1 MSESQQPQ
9 LWGMGTTMD
18 SDRVREG
25 LCRSD
30 DHIGDCLGDS
40 LRIVDRVALDSLST
54 IRLRVEIVPVSPLLT
69 EDEAISYLRLDTINI
84 GDPAGTLRRYREQ
97 GLLKGTQVSKRVFYL
112 REELDAF
119 LRRQT
124 QNNPR

>member
-1 MSESQQPQ
+1 MYRHAVVITP
-9 LWGMGTTMD
+9 
-18 SDRVREG
+18 
-25 LCRSD
+25 
-30 DHIGDCLGDS
+30 
-40 LRIVDRVALDSLST
+40 VARWVLIAST

-119 LRRQT
+119 LR
-124 QNNPR
+124 

>member
-1 MSESQQPQ
+1 M
-9 LWGMGTTMD
+9 W
-18 SDRVREG
+18 
-25 LCRSD
+25 
-30 DHIGDCLGDS
+30 
-40 LRIVDRVALDSLST
+40 
-54 IRLRVEIVPVSPLLT
+54 VSPLLT

-84 GDPAGTLRRYREQ
+84 GDRAGTLRRYREQ

>member
-1 MSESQQPQ
+1 
-9 LWGMGTTMD
+9 MD

-25 LCRSD
+25 LCPSD

-69 EDEAISYLRLDTINI
+69 EDEAISLISVAVDFGVTQVVDGNWGIHAIIKKSLF
-84 GDPAGTLRRYREQ
+84 AGT
-97 GLLKGTQVSKRVFYL
+97 V
-112 REELDAF
+112 A
-119 LRRQT
+119 
-124 QNNPR
+124 

>member
-1 MSESQQPQ
+1 
-9 LWGMGTTMD
+9 MD
-18 SDRVREG
+18 SERARDN
-25 LCRSD
+25 LCSSAE
-30 DHIGDCLGDS
+30 HIGDCLGDS
-40 LRIVDRVALDSLST
+40 LKIVDRVASDPLSA
-54 IRLRVEIVPVSPLLT
+54 IRLKIEIVPVTPLMT
-69 EDEAISYLRLDTINI
+69 EDEAIVYLRLDTINI
-84 GDPAGTLRRYREQ
+84 AEPAGTLRRYRDQ

>member
-1 MSESQQPQ
+1 
-9 LWGMGTTMD
+9 MD

-25 LCRSD
+25 LCPSD
-30 DHIGDCLGDS
+30 DHIRDCLGDS
-40 LRIVDRVALDSLST
+40 LRIVDRVVLDSLST

-124 QNNPR
+124 QNDPR